1 METIVQAVL
10 KHGREHPDKLA
21 VALKDQQ
28 MTYGVLCERISAAAQ
43 ILSENY
49 GIRSGD
55 LVMVSAVSKPDFL
68 IAMLA
73 IQYLGAVSV
82 PTDKAAKP
90 ANLRELCEFI
100 QPKLVLTDAKLEG
113 GNVQKFSLKELCKRA
128 ESVKGTIAYS
138 LFEENALGEILFTT
152 GSTGKPKGVMLTY
165 KILYANTWNTY
176 QNIVIRAED
185 RLLLPLPLNHSF
197 GLRVLRAALYAGASI
212 ILQNGF
218 TFAKDLEVN
227 IEKYQCTSLASVP
240 ASMEMLYRQMGDRFS
255 EVLKNLRY
263 IEVGAGALPIDMK
276 QRLLTLFPE
285 MELYNTWGS
294 TETGGAVFLKY
305 SQYPDKLDTIGR
317 PAEGIDFK
325 TIDLEG
331 NPIEAHD
338 INTAGRMA
346 LRGPMQ
352 MAGYYKQPEL
362 TAETLVDGWLYTNDM
377 VYQDD
382 DGFIHMLGRADDII
396 NVGGEKVSPVE
407 VENAAQEFPGVREC
421 ACIGV
426 EDPDG
431 MFGWVPVLYV
441 VSEDASF
448 STDKLMKF
456 LVERLERYK
465 LPKLYIPIHAL
476 PRNRMQKVDRRALK
490 RQWQE
495 TGGKS
500 LMNETIQSILN
511 RRSIREFTDEPIPQ
525 AVLEL
530 ILQAGIFA
538 PNGQNMQ
545 TWRFTVLRK
554 PEQIV
559 HLKEVVKKTAEKNK
573 VYFYGFQ
580 NPQVIVLVSNDR
592 RNPDGVQDS
601 SCAAQNIMLA
611 AHSLGIGSVWINAL
625 MTLCD
630 EPEVRALLREFQIP
644 EQHIV
649 WASIAMGYPKQQGK
663 LLAKKQDVIWWG

>member
-10 KHGREHPDKLA
+10 KHGRAHPDKLA
-21 VALKDQQ
+21 AALKDQQ
-28 MTYGVLCERISAAAQ
+28 ITYGVLCERISAAAQ
-43 ILSENY
+43 VLSENY
-49 GIRSGD
+49 GIQSGD

-82 PTDKAAKP
+82 PTDKSVKP

-100 QPKLVLTDAKLEG
+100 QPKLVLTDAKLESE
-113 GNVQKFSLKELCKRA
+113 NVQKFSLKELCKRS
-128 ESVKGTIAYS
+128 ESVKGTITYA
-138 LFEENALGEILFTT
+138 LPKANALGEILFTT

-165 KILYANTWNTY
+165 EILYANTWNTY
-176 QNIVIRAED
+176 QNIGIKAED

-255 EVLKNLRY
+255 DVLKHLRY

-276 QRLLTLFPE
+276 QRLLIMFPE

-325 TIDLEG
+325 TVDLEG
-331 NPIEAHD
+331 NPIGAYD

-362 TAETLVDGWLYTNDM
+362 TAETLVEGWLYTNDM

-407 VENAAQEFPGVREC
+407 VENAAQEFPGIREC

-441 VSEDASF
+441 VPEGAAFKEDGL
-448 STDKLMKF
+448 TKF
-456 LVERLERYK
+456 LAERLERCK
-465 LPKLYIPIHAL
+465 LPKHYIPIHAL
-476 PRNRMQKVDRRALK
+476 PRNRMQKIDRGALK

-559 HLKEVVKKTAEKNK
+559 HLKEVMKKTAEKNK

-601 SCAAQNIMLA
+601 ACAAQNIMLA